1 MKTFI
6 LDGYQFKTR
15 NDAFEYLN
23 SVFQFP
29 DYFGKNL
36 DSLWDVLSDLKD
48 TRIEIINARQIPKHL
63 QGYGLKILDTFGDLN
78 GYRGVEVEM
87 LW

>member
-1 MKTFI
+1 MKTYI

-15 NDAFEYLN
+15 NDSFEYLN

-36 DSLWDVLSDLKD
+36 DSLWDVLSDLED
-48 TRIEIINARQIPKHL
+48 VRIEIIDARQIPKYL
-63 QGYGLKILDTFGDLN
+63 QGYGLKILDIFGDIN
-78 GYRGVEVEM
+78 GYRGIEVEM
-87 LW
+87 FW